1 MSCICKLA
9 ERLLQGRLAY
19 LLEAKGT
26 LVPEQAGFRS
36 GRCTEEQIARLGQDI
51 MDAMEAKP
59 TKRTVLVA
67 VDMTAAYDRVNKTS
81 LLYKMTD
88 MDVPP
93 CMMRWIRNFLADRR
107 ARVAWD
113 ETASAEVKMRE
124 GLPQGGVISPLLWL
138 CYINDLAPVLRRHD
152 VQIGMYADDLIIYAS
167 DSSVPTAQA
176 KVQAAMDEVEEW
188 AYAWNMTISAT
199 KTKTILFTSNVHEVN
214 SKKKV
219 DICLGDTTIQQTSE
233 VTVLGVVFDT
243 QLSFTQHVQQLKG
256 KLAKRLQVTKA
267 LAGTT
272 WGCSSVTL
280 RRMYC
285 QFIQPV
291 ALYGSAAYMSLSRK
305 TNREKMDQVAAA
317 GARIITGCPAGTRT
331 RVVMAEANIRSI
343 SSLAEE
349 QGAILRERVIRLPD
363 SVPAR
368 QTVTRKMRKR
378 LVNRQTWREEATKI
392 AKEALLEE
400 TEREAMSL
408 PPRPP
413 WLSMGKGRISFHTE
427 SGDTTSR
434 HDPPER
440 RRAAAERVLESLPP
454 TDSTYY
460 TDGSTEKGFG
470 VGGGGVVRIEQGR
483 GNATW
488 SVPAGKW
495 SSSYRAEQVA
505 FLAALRDAA
514 GAPKEVK
521 TTRLCTDSLSLVT
534 FLKQGTRG
542 PAPETLTE
550 IWTGLNHLSRRKVNV
565 QIVWIPGH
573 ADIAGNEQAD
583 QAANTGR
590 TLPQETAKI
599 DFPSAKVAIRGVCWK
614 KWSGTYHTTVPPEHT
629 HRRATDGR
637 CLKYE
642 SEWARRDQVLLHQLR
657 ANRCPL
663 LQATL
668 ARWNRPDTDGLC
680 PECGVPEDTEH
691 VVCECPKYQAARSA
705 LLGHTPT
712 LTVLQEDPDA
722 VLRFFRRTGLLPE
735 AR

>member
-1 MSCICKLA
+1 MPWK
-9 ERLLQGRLAY
+9 
-19 LLEAKGT
+19 
-26 LVPEQAGFRS
+26 RS
-36 GRCTEEQIARLGQDI
+36 
-51 MDAMEAKP
+51 P

-67 VDMTAAYDRVNKTS
+67 VDMTDAYDRVNKTS

-317 GARIITGCPAGTRT
+317 GDRIITGCPAAHWSETPSR
-331 RVVMAEANIRSI
+331 EAT
-343 SSLAEE
+343 
-349 QGAILRERVIRLPD
+349 GD
-363 SVPAR
+363 SG
-368 QTVTRKMRKR
+368 TVTRKMRKR

-400 TEREAMSL
+400 TEREA
-408 PPRPP
+408 
-413 WLSMGKGRISFHTE
+413 I
-427 SGDTTSR
+427 
-434 HDPPER
+434 
-440 RRAAAERVLESLPP
+440 
-454 TDSTYY
+454 
-460 TDGSTEKGFG
+460 
-470 VGGGGVVRIEQGR
+470 
-483 GNATW
+483 
-488 SVPAGKW
+488 
-495 SSSYRAEQVA
+495 
-505 FLAALRDAA
+505 
-514 GAPKEVK
+514 
-521 TTRLCTDSLSLVT
+521 
-534 FLKQGTRG
+534 
-542 PAPETLTE
+542 
-550 IWTGLNHLSRRKVNV
+550 
-565 QIVWIPGH
+565 
-573 ADIAGNEQAD
+573 
-583 QAANTGR
+583 
-590 TLPQETAKI
+590 
-599 DFPSAKVAIRGVCWK
+599 
-614 KWSGTYHTTVPPEHT
+614 
-629 HRRATDGR
+629 
-637 CLKYE
+637 
-642 SEWARRDQVLLHQLR
+642 
-657 ANRCPL
+657 
-663 LQATL
+663 
-668 ARWNRPDTDGLC
+668 WNRPDTDGLC